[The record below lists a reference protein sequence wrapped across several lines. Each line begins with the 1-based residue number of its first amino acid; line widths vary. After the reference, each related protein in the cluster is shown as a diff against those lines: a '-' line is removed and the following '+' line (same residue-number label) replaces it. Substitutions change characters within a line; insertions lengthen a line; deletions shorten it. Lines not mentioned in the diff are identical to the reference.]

1 MKRTIHRLLAA
12 VLLAG
17 AGLGIMPS
25 ASSQEAA
32 QPGHPSSLEI
42 APVTIDGTFL
52 FHLRGISAYSAAD
65 RAQVVTQRIV
75 NMASNPAISPEMI
88 AVKAL
93 PDRSDIVAGN
103 TLIVSIFDVDAEL
116 EGIDRPLL
124 AEAVLQQVRDAVE
137 QYRRDRNPKSLAT
150 YAAYAFAITIA
161 FAIALVVFFLFMRFL
176 NRFAAARHLK
186 YIAPLEAKSSR
197 IVRAD
202 QVWKLLRTVLWTLWV
217 IIFVIL
223 IYAYLEYLLGLFPWT
238 RALSIRLSGLV
249 SDRLLTVG
257 VAILDA
263 LPDLLLIA
271 ILVFITRY
279 VLKITRL
286 FFDAV
291 KEGHLAIARFLP
303 EWADPTYKIARLV
316 IVAFAFVIAYPY
328 LPGSGTAAFHGV
340 SIFLGVLLSLGSSS
354 VISNVIAGHTLV
366 YRRAFHVGDMV
377 KIQDTVG
384 EIIETSLL
392 VTRVRTPKNE
402 FVVIPN
408 SLILNNQ
415 LLNYS
420 ELARKNGVILSTTVG
435 IGYEVPW
442 RQTEA
447 MLLSAAER
455 TAGIAREPAPFVH
468 QLSLGD
474 FDIKYELNV
483 HCLDAH
489 AMPHVRTALHR
500 NILDLFNE
508 HGVQIMTPA
517 YEGDPET
524 PKVVPREKWF
534 APPARPS
541 DTGGDSEK

>member
-1 MKRTIHRLLAA
+1 MKRTIHCLLAA
-12 VLLAG
+12 AVLAG
-17 AGLGIMPS
+17 TGLGIIPPAS
-25 ASSQEAA
+25 AQEVA
-32 QPGHPSSLEI
+32 QPTRPSSLET
-42 APVTIDGTFL
+42 AAVTIDGSFL
-52 FHLRGISAYSAAD
+52 FHLRGVSAYSAED
-65 RAQVVTQRIV
+65 RAQVVMQRIV
-75 NMASNPAISPEMI
+75 NAARSPAVTPEMI
-88 AVKAL
+88 VVTEL
-93 PDRSDIVAGN
+93 PDRSDIVAGK

-116 EGIDRPLL
+116 EGVDRPLL
-124 AEAVLQQVRDAVE
+124 AEAVRQQVRDAVE
-137 QYRRDRNPKSLAT
+137 QYRGYRSPKSLAT
-150 YAAYAFAITIA
+150 YAAYAVATTLA

-202 QVWKLLRTVLWTLWV
+202 QVWKLLRAVLRTLWV

-223 IYAYLEYLLGLFPWT
+223 VYAYLEYLLGLFPWT
-238 RALSIRLSGLV
+238 RELSIRLSGLV

-271 ILVFITRY
+271 ILILITRY
-279 VLKITRL
+279 VLKITRMV
-286 FFDAV
+286 FDAV
-291 KEGHLAIARFLP
+291 KDGRLAIGRFLP

-354 VISNVIAGHTLV
+354 LISNVIAGHTLV

-377 KIQDTVG
+377 KIQDTIG
-384 EIIETSLL
+384 EIVETSLL
-392 VTRVRTPKNE
+392 VTRLRTPKNE

-420 ELARKNGVILSTTVG
+420 ELARKNGIILSTTVG

-447 MLLSAAER
+447 MLLLAAER

-468 QLSLGD
+468 QLALDD

-483 HCLDAH
+483 HCQDAH
-489 AMPHVRTALHR
+489 AMLHVRTALHR

-524 PKVVPREKWF
+524 PKIVPRDRWF
-534 APPARPS
+534 APPARP
-541 DTGGDSEK
+541 DDAGADGGS